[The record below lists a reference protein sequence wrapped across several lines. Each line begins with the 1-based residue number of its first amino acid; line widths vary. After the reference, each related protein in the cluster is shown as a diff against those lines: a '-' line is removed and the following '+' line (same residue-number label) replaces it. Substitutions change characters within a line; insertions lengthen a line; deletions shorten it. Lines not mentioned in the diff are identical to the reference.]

1 MQATVPNI
9 PTNFITNTQ
18 EARSLFIHTQ
28 NWLKQIRTFYT
39 LRDYPL
45 QYVNAVLDL
54 SELYRFLA
62 FYETDLE
69 SQYNVQKRRSETLEA
84 LSTLLRE
91 VRPSCYTAVNV
102 ELWRE
107 LAEVQIELMGINLK
121 RLYTYES
128 KFVHIFSTFNFL
140 LKVFFNSS
148 STT

>member
-1 MQATVPNI
+1 M
-9 PTNFITNTQ
+9 
-18 EARSLFIHTQ
+18 
-28 NWLKQIRTFYT
+28 
-39 LRDYPL
+39 
-45 QYVNAVLDL
+45 NAVLDL

-140 LKVFFNSS
+140 LKEFLNSS